1 MQMPHLKLRPKALNN
16 LKEDRLSAKQELKA
30 VANVLSHIGLSLD
43 QLWPSSPCCPA
54 DPHTEE
60 RRLHAVGDEIKGF
73 VVNRETGN
81 SRWDT
86 HVPDDS
92 LRLIFCPDQGGP
104 LFSAYQFLAYHN
116 AKVGFVRDEL

>member
-1 MQMPHLKLRPKALNN
+1 MMARLKLRPKALNA

-43 QLWPSSPCCPA
+43 QLWPSSPCNA
-54 DPHTEE
+54 VDPDTEE
-60 RRLHAVGDEIKGF
+60 RRLHTVGDEVMGY
-73 VVNRETGN
+73 VVNRETGI

-86 HVPDDS
+86 HMPDEA

-104 LFSAYQFLAYHN
+104 LFAAFQFLAFNN
-116 AKVGFVRDEL
+116 AKVGFIRDEL

>member
-1 MQMPHLKLRPKALNN
+1 MPRPKLRPKALNA

-43 QLWPSSPCCPA
+43 QLFPTSPCIA
-54 DPHTEE
+54 VDPDTEE
-60 RRLHAVGDEIKGF
+60 RRLHAVGDEVMGY
-73 VVNRETGN
+73 VVNRETGI

-86 HVPDDS
+86 HMPDEA

-104 LFSAYQFLAYHN
+104 LYSAFQFLASNN
-116 AKVGFVRDEL
+116 AKVGFIRDEL